1 MSCHSLSPGNP
12 PNPGIKPKSPALQA
26 DFLPSEPPG
35 KPKSMNGNIN
45 IKFKARSIR
54 KEDEDGMIKVTMA
67 ENARCL
73 GPFLVTLASKS
84 HFNLSQP
91 CVPIQTDYLP
101 SSFTIKDGQYIVSR
115 GQWVGPG
122 SYSFLSFFFFFPLPD
137 WNTYVMAEAAGTILQ

>member
-1 MSCHSLSPGNP
+1 M
-12 PNPGIKPKSPALQA
+12 QA

-54 KEDEDGMIKVTMA
+54 KEDEDGMIKGTMA

-122 SYSFLSFFFFFPLPD
+122 SYSFLSFFFFFLFLTGIRMLWLKLQELSCNED
-137 WNTYVMAEAAGTILQ
+137 LEINTTY

>member
-1 MSCHSLSPGNP
+1 M
-12 PNPGIKPKSPALQA
+12 QA

-54 KEDEDGMIKVTMA
+54 KEDEDGMIKGTMA

-91 CVPIQTDYLP
+91 CVPIQTDYLS